1 MHLVIMKCIY
11 CNFLLKLIPVSKVG
25 KRITSR
31 VNKMLAFKAPR
42 SMHVS
47 TKIKAEEDKLV
58 ENFLNTMHHAHE
70 IYEVKHQK

>member
-1 MHLVIMKCIY
+1 
-11 CNFLLKLIPVSKVG
+11 
-25 KRITSR
+25 
-31 VNKMLAFKAPR
+31 MLAFKAPR

-70 IYEVKHQK
+70 IYEVKHQN